1 MDSVRTSELRDKLEA
16 VGGEN
21 GEVYIHTC
29 SRDHLGDTGTEKCNM
44 LIRDN
49 DTCKQTTRM

>member
-16 VGGEN
+16 LGGEN

-44 LIRDN
+44 LILDN